1 MTVSSAAP
9 SPAEGAALDVRHL
22 SVGFGGVRAVD
33 DLSFSVQS
41 GHICGLIGP
50 NGAGKTTV
58 FNCISRLVAAQSG
71 EIDVF
76 GSPIRDQ
83 PPERIARAGIGRTF
97 QQVKLF
103 PGMTV
108 RENVMVGAHTTSR
121 AGVVRCGL
129 RLPGFRAEER
139 ILHSRATEL
148 LELLGLTA
156 EAEHRAG
163 SLPFGTLKRVDIARA
178 LAHRPRLLL
187 LDEPAGGLNVAEV
200 RKLADTIRRI
210 SALGVTIVLV
220 EHHMGLVMDVSERIV
235 VLEFGRLLAE
245 GGPAEI
251 KADQRVV
258 DAYLG
263 VPA

>member
-1 MTVSSAAP
+1 MTAGPDAGRAADV
-9 SPAEGAALDVRHL
+9 AALDIRNL
-22 SVGFGGVRAVD
+22 SVAFGGVRAVD
-33 DLSFSVQS
+33 DLSFSVQP
-41 GHICGLIGP
+41 GQICGLIGP

-58 FNCISRLVAAQSG
+58 FNCISRLVTAQSG

-76 GSPIRDQ
+76 GSPVLDLPSARV
-83 PPERIARAGIGRTF
+83 ARAGIGRTF

-108 RENVMVGAHTTSR
+108 RENVMVGAHTTSK

-139 ILHSRATEL
+139 TLRTRATDL

-156 EAEHRAG
+156 EADHRAG

-187 LDEPAGGLNVAEV
+187 LDEPAGGLNVSEV
-200 RKLADTIRRI
+200 RRLAETIRRI

-235 VLEFGRLLAE
+235 VLEFGRQLAE

-251 KADQRVV
+251 RTDQRVV